1 MNVSNVRQ
9 IKLKIIFFSKVL
21 PSKWNPAA
29 SWTYKNK
36 EMNVSQRSLIANP
49 SKIGTALLI
58 KFGVKFAD
66 FVLKHKLQKRI
77 FHRRHINYK

>member
-36 EMNVSQRSLIANP
+36 EMNVSQRSLN
-49 SKIGTALLI
+49 KLI
-58 KFGVKFAD
+58 KKNIFRRLYLRNGVRQRPGPTK
-66 FVLKHKLQKRI
+66 KKK
-77 FHRRHINYK
+77 